1 MESIIF
7 ANYYSSV
14 KNQVV
19 LAYNSNAWRF
29 YSFYFF
35 TLFYFHLKTFDDEIE
50 CDSTEEDR
58 DEYADELT
66 NLGHIAR
73 KCLPHVLNL
82 MTDKYQSRID
92 MLLQL
97 FNTQKQ
103 GKNIGILL
111 ILSFCLILLCS
122 YILLVLG

>member
-1 MESIIF
+1 MVLF
-7 ANYYSSV
+7 YKSSV
-14 KNQVV
+14 
-19 LAYNSNAWRF
+19 WW
-29 YSFYFF
+29 FYFSVSL
-35 TLFYFHLKTFDDEIE
+35 LFHFYLKTFDDEIE
-50 CDSTEEDR
+50 CDNTEEDR

-82 MTDKYQSRID
+82 MIDKYQSRID

-103 GKNIGILL
+103 GKSIGILL
-111 ILSFCLILLCS
+111 ILSFCLILWS
-122 YILLVLG
+122 YIYCLCLVC

>member
-1 MESIIF
+1 MVLF
-7 ANYYSSV
+7 YKSSV
-14 KNQVV
+14 
-19 LAYNSNAWRF
+19 WW
-29 YSFYFF
+29 FYFSVSL
-35 TLFYFHLKTFDDEIE
+35 LFHFYLKTFDDEIE
-50 CDSTEEDR
+50 CDNTEEDR

-82 MTDKYQSRID
+82 MIDKYQSRID

-103 GKNIGILL
+103 GNLIILL
-111 ILSFCLILLCS
+111 NIMVL
-122 YILLVLG
+122 YILLVFGLLNMTNGLEHNSLLE